1 MHNQLIIQTLS
12 FFVRELVRFMID
24 FLLLFVS
31 SLGLFLV
38 EKKRGPKR
46 EREKPTIEMIKHCI
60 AANEQKAKEKR
71 DEAITTTKRESSN
84 RDRLLLFNVYMA
96 DLSLWRVVL

>member
-1 MHNQLIIQTLS
+1 
-12 FFVRELVRFMID
+12 
-24 FLLLFVS
+24 
-31 SLGLFLV
+31 
-38 EKKRGPKR
+38 
-46 EREKPTIEMIKHCI
+46 MIKHCI
-60 AANEQKAKEKR
+60 AADEQKAKEKR

>member
-1 MHNQLIIQTLS
+1 LS
-12 FFVRELVRFMID
+12 CYVTDKIRRDRRE
-24 FLLLFVS
+24 
-31 SLGLFLV
+31 
-38 EKKRGPKR
+38 R

-60 AANEQKAKEKR
+60 AADEQKAKEKR